1 LGVHSIKDRDLYR
14 LKERLSKDF
23 PGTFTVVLPDLL
35 ERIQKLPLPEDE
47 KQALILEISSLDD
60 DQIHNLILE
69 LEKFVQ

>member
-1 LGVHSIKDRDLYR
+1 MSGVRSIKDRDLYL

-23 PGTFTVVLPDLL
+23 PGTFTVVPPDLM
-35 ERIQKLPLPEDE
+35 ERLQKLPLPKDE

-69 LEKFVQ
+69 LEKFV